1 MFVIAEN
8 IMKRPVVVYITER
21 GIPQPDNAPPPAYNY
36 NRRYSQLVRRQV
48 GRPAVYIEA
57 WQ

>member
-57 WQ
+57 